1 MAQHT
6 DIISKQLIRQ
16 LVQDMAHYILGLEL
30 TVIKELSTESQR
42 IEQRRADI
50 VMLVQSLD
58 GEEFVLHLE
67 LQNRNDTQ
75 MPYRNLRYY
84 SEMRLAG
91 INEPIRQ
98 FVIYTG
104 KPKLNM
110 PDGIEDN
117 GWNYRYTL
125 IDMHQLD
132 CERFIHQNTAEAL
145 VMAVLCD
152 FQGRDEADILKELI
166 RRLAQVSG
174 EDQKGFRDH
183 LKMMEHLSQNRGLTD
198 KFKTVEV
205 EMLREIELENLPSY
219 QIGVEKG
226 RQEGID
232 EGMEKGME
240 KGRQEGIDE
249 GMEKGMDAER
259 RQIAINCI
267 NEGMAVESIMKI
279 IGLSE
284 AEIQSLLES
293 IKH

>member
-232 EGMEKGME
+232 EGMEKGM
-240 KGRQEGIDE
+240 
-249 GMEKGMDAER
+249 DAER